1 MWTHP
6 HCEGPPA
13 ARECRD
19 RVRAGAR
26 HRCTR
31 SVMPGLSENELK
43 ILREIEAQLSAT
55 DPQLVDTV
63 SRTTV
68 YRHAL
73 RAIRWAI
80 VGFVVGLVVVVLTF
94 TSNIALAFAGFLGM
108 LFALW
113 PIATNLKKIGKAGL
127 HSIFG
132 IREGGLRSLFG
143 DTGRG
148 LRERFRRN
156 DS

>member
-1 MWTHP
+1 
-6 HCEGPPA
+6 
-13 ARECRD
+13 
-19 RVRAGAR
+19 
-26 HRCTR
+26 
-31 SVMPGLSENELK
+31 MPGLSEQELK
-43 ILREIEAQLSAT
+43 ILREIEAQLSAS

-94 TSNIALAFAGFLGM
+94 THNIALAFAGFLGM
-108 LFALW
+108 LFTLW
-113 PIATNLKKIGKAGL
+113 TIATNLKKIGKAGL
-127 HSIFG
+127 HSVFG

-148 LRERFRRN
+148 LRDRFHRN
-156 DS
+156 DG

>member
-1 MWTHP
+1 
-6 HCEGPPA
+6 
-13 ARECRD
+13 
-19 RVRAGAR
+19 
-26 HRCTR
+26 
-31 SVMPGLSENELK
+31 MPGLSEQELK

-55 DPQLVDTV
+55 DPQLVEQV

-94 TSNIALAFAGFLGM
+94 TSGIAIAFAGFLGM
-108 LFALW
+108 LFSLW
-113 PIATNLKKIGKAGL
+113 TIATNLKKIGKAGL
-127 HSIFG
+127 HSVFG
-132 IREGGLRSLFG
+132 IREGGVRSLFG

-148 LRERFRRN
+148 LRDRFRRT
-156 DS
+156 DG